1 MRTLPRIKIIGISS
15 SAECLDY
22 VLILQFLKGTHEF
35 RKSSIQN
42 ISA

>member
-1 MRTLPRIKIIGISS
+1 MRTLPRIKKIGILS
-15 SAECLDY
+15 SAEYLGY
-22 VLILQFLKGTHEF
+22 VFILQFLKGTHEF